1 MKFIALSFPLLLAP
15 LFAFADTLG
24 PPVETANFAAQLSI
38 AAIARTHIHVT
49 YDPAYVR
56 LDYPNGDV
64 SPDKGVCSDVVIRS
78 LRTFGIDLQKN
89 IHEDM
94 AANFSTYPKRWGMTR
109 TDRNIDHRRVPNIEA
124 YFTRI
129 GARITTTQNKAD
141 YRTGDIVAWNLSGH
155 GRGWMPHIGIVTDQK
170 ADDGTPLI
178 VHNIG
183 AGPQLEN
190 VLFDWPMTGHYR
202 LTASMFE

>member
-1 MKFIALSFPLLLAP
+1 MRYAAPFFATILPL
-15 LFAFADTLG
+15 AFASSS
-24 PPVETANFAAQLSI
+24 FAQVSDIEFGKRLSSS
-38 AAIARTHIHVT
+38 AIERTHHSVT

-64 SPDKGVCSDVVIRS
+64 APDKGVCADVVIRA
-78 LRTFGIDLQKN
+78 LRTLDIDLQKL

-94 AANFSTYPKRWGMTR
+94 KANFNAYPQRWGLKR

-124 YFTRI
+124 YLSRQ
-129 GARITTTQNKAD
+129 GMRLSPSENPSD
-141 YRTGDIVAWNLSGH
+141 YQAGDIVAWNLSGH

-170 ADDGTPLI
+170 ARDGTPLI

-183 AGPQLEN
+183 AGPQLES
-190 VLFDWPMTGHYR
+190 VLFNWPITGRYR
-202 LTASMFE
+202 PKRSQF